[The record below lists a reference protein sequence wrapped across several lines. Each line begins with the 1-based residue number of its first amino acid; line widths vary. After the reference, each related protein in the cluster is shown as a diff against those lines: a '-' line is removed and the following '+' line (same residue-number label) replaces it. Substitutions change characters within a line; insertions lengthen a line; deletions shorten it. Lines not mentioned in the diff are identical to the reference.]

1 MVVRM
6 FVSVE
11 LPDEP
16 GALGDMARSLGD
28 HDVNIDRFA
37 VEQGKVRFLTGD
49 AQAAM
54 RILGE
59 AGFEPHLVPALE
71 VRLDNQPGQLA
82 RLASMLAAQGV
93 RIISTFGVGQ
103 GDQGILYVRCDDARR
118 ALPVVETFQTT
129 ADIRIAA

>member
-1 MVVRM
+1 M

-28 HDVNIDRFA
+28 HEVNIDRFA
-37 VEQGKVRFLTGD
+37 VERGKVRFLTCD

-59 AGFEPHLVPALE
+59 AGYEPHLVPALE
-71 VRLDNQPGQLA
+71 VRLGNQPGQLA
-82 RLASMLAAQGV
+82 RLASMLASQGV
-93 RIISTFGVGQ
+93 RIISTFGVGE
-103 GDQGILYVRCDDARR
+103 GDQGILYVRCDDERR
-118 ALPVVETFQTT
+118 ASPIVETFQAVAEAGIT
-129 ADIRIAA
+129 A